1 MSRSLLGR
9 TLTFVLTQYC
19 DDKYFFLMVL
29 TAAKKKEK
37 NIIAYI
43 SLSSVLTPEEKKKQT
58 LDTFCYPSQCPH
70 VGYIVN

>member
-43 SLSSVLTPEEKKKQT
+43 SLSSVLTPGEKKDFGHI
-58 LDTFCYPSQCPH
+58 LLPLPMPSC
-70 VGYIVN
+70 GLYS